1 MGYRM
6 EQAGKSSSGEEL
18 AATAR
23 RRLPRGLLAAAVLA
37 TAGAAPSRADEPEDR
52 WEAGQARF
60 FLAGRADVGTAQHLG
75 LAAGWGKPHWMW
87 GGVEAHG
94 VLGFGFASA
103 SADLRV
109 ALLVADL
116 TLGLRRT
123 HAFRHLP
130 LPEAPRYDAIPTG
143 AGSTY
148 LTLDLFASGLVP
160 TPGGLALW
168 EVNAVR
174 FLDPPAGASRYEEW
188 LRAVCAGQW
197 CGVARLAWAAKLRA
211 GALYLGAGAEWAFL
225 DGRPGPEM
233 VRLGPVV
240 SWRLW
245 PHLALQG
252 AVYLP
257 VSDPDRLRLLDR
269 VNAVVVL
276 GWTFATGDP
285 PPAFP

>member
-1 MGYRM
+1 MPRM
-6 EQAGKSSSGEEL
+6 SRRGALGSS
-18 AATAR
+18 
-23 RRLPRGLLAAAVLA
+23 RLRGLLPAAAPLLI
-37 TAGAAPSRADEPEDR
+37 AAASFARADEPRDH
-52 WEAGQARF
+52 WEPGEPRP
-60 FLAGRADVGTAQHLG
+60 FLSGRVDVGTAQHLG
-75 LAAGWGKPHWMW
+75 LAGGWGKPHWMW
-87 GGVEAHG
+87 GGAEVHG
-94 VLGFGFASA
+94 VLGFDFASA
-103 SADLRV
+103 SADLRL

-130 LPEAPRYDAIPTG
+130 LPEAPSYDAIPTG

-148 LTLDLFASGLVP
+148 QTLDLLASGLVP

-168 EVNAVR
+168 EANAVR

-188 LRAVCAGQW
+188 LRVVCAGRW
-197 CGVARLAWAAKLRA
+197 CGVARLAWVAGLRD

-225 DGRPGPEM
+225 DGRPGPEP
-233 VRLGPVV
+233 VRFGPVF

-245 PHLALQG
+245 PHLSLQG

-257 VSDPDRLRLLDR
+257 VSDPDRLRFIDR
-269 VNAVVVL
+269 VNAVVTL
-276 GWTFATGDP
+276 SLTFATGDA

>member
-1 MGYRM
+1 M
-6 EQAGKSSSGEEL
+6 EQAGTSGPGEEP
-18 AATAR
+18 AATGCR
-23 RRLPRGLLAAAVLA
+23 RPLPALLAAALLM
-37 TAGAAPSRADEPEDR
+37 AGIAAPCRADEPEDH
-52 WEAGQARF
+52 WEGGEARF
-60 FLAGRADVGTAQHLG
+60 FLSGRADVGTVQHLG

-94 VLGFGFASA
+94 VLGFDFASA
-103 SADLRV
+103 SADLRIS
-109 ALLVADL
+109 LLVADL
-116 TLGLRRT
+116 TVALRST
-123 HAFRHLP
+123 HAFRHMP
-130 LPEAPRYDAIPTG
+130 LPDAPWYDAIPTG
-143 AGSTY
+143 PGSTY
-148 LTLDLFASGLVP
+148 RTLDLFATGVVP

-174 FLDPPAGASRYEEW
+174 FLNPPPGAERYEEW

-197 CGVARLAWAAKLRA
+197 CGVARLAWAARLRA

-225 DGRPGPEM
+225 DGRPGPDL
-233 VRLGPVV
+233 VRVGPVF

-257 VSDPDRLRLLDR
+257 VSDPDRLRFIDS
-269 VNAVVVL
+269 VNAVVAL
-276 GWTFATGDP
+276 GWTFATGDS